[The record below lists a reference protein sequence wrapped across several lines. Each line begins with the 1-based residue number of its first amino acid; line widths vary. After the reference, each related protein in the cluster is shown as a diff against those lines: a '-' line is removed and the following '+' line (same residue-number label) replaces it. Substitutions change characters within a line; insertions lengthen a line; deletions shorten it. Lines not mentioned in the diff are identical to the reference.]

1 METLTAGTMAGAGSF
16 RCEECGHVVKL
27 AEQDTLGACPDC
39 GGKAYA
45 RATLFGGQRFG
56 RETEPPPMSPE
67 QRGAWLGQVKRGL
80 TGPGQYLAYEDGD
93 QLVTVSL
100 ENEWTRVGRSLAAD
114 VRFDDPTVSR
124 RHALVVRQP
133 DGVRVLDDRS
143 LNGVFVN
150 GKRVEWSVLHD
161 GDEIVVG
168 RYRLHFVEQAAEPTI
183 AGEAAVSSEADPTAG

>member
-100 ENEWTRVGRSLAAD
+100 ENEWTRVAGTRMNGYSGDGGPAIIAQLDRPQGLAVD
-114 VRFDDPTVSR
+114 TR
-124 RHALVVRQP
+124 
-133 DGVRVLDDRS
+133 G
-143 LNGVFVN
+143 
-150 GKRVEWSVLHD
+150 
-161 GDEIVVG
+161 
-168 RYRLHFVEQAAEPTI
+168 
-183 AGEAAVSSEADPTAG
+183 AVPPGM